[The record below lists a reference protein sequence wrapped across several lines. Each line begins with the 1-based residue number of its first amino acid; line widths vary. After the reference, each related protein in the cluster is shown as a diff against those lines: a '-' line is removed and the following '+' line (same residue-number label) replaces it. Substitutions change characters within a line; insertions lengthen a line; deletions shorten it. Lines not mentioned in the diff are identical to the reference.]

1 MAQVLILKTQTDLIK
16 VQSKRQELKLF
27 QTNQI
32 YTKIHVVSV
41 FQKLRN
47 FWLFILIWIILHQKY
62 RYDNKYLIWNPVQGA
77 FKNFYSGKSTIS
89 TPVLA
94 LRIFPG

>member
-32 YTKIHVVSV
+32 YTKIHVVRV
-41 FQKLRN
+41 FQSQRLSQIILSGK
-47 FWLFILIWIILHQKY
+47 ILI
-62 RYDNKYLIWNPVQGA
+62 
-77 FKNFYSGKSTIS
+77 
-89 TPVLA
+89 
-94 LRIFPG
+94 

>member
-32 YTKIHVVSV
+32 YTKIHVVRV
-41 FQKLRN
+41 FQSQRLSQ
-47 FWLFILIWIILHQKY
+47 IIL
-62 RYDNKYLIWNPVQGA
+62 
-77 FKNFYSGKSTIS
+77 SGKI
-89 TPVLA
+89 
-94 LRIFPG
+94 